1 MNNTKEYKEKTRQY
15 NTRQDKSLSLS
26 LKLHSDTWLKCQ
38 SIFEELHF
46 FVSEQLVCNVK
57 GCGRSF
63 ASLGHMRNHQLMH
76 EKEKALECHYKGC
89 GRKFSWP
96 AHLKYHLLTHE

>member
-1 MNNTKEYKEKTRQY
+1 MFLKPATALLHSYT
-15 NTRQDKSLSLS
+15 S
-26 LKLHSDTWLKCQ
+26 LKCNP
-38 SIFEELHF
+38 IFFRISF
-46 FVSEQLVCNVK
+46 FVSEQLICNVK

-96 AHLKYHLLTHE
+96 AHLFHTKYTMIHYMIRR